1 MLGRGEAGAPAV
13 VVPGGPRLTYRE
25 LREEVSRGAEAL
37 AALGLRRDQAIGMV
51 FENGPEAIVL
61 FLAVA
66 AVGAA
71 APLNPAYTEAELRF
85 YLDDVDA
92 GALIVPPGGAAA
104 ARAARPDGAVLVEA
118 SIDADGRLRVEAPGR
133 PATTAEPEEPAAQ
146 DVALML
152 HTSGTTGR
160 PKRVPL
166 RHRNL
171 VLGGADHPPHG
182 AVPRPGRAARRDRFA
197 AVRPLVQLRA
207 AAGADGRHRA
217 AAGRPGAGGLRDD
230 RGLPPDRLQPA
241 AAGAARAGLGGP
253 WHRGRGGGAGRL
265 RRLACGRDGR
275 PGGDQGPQRDRR
287 LRRQPAGQRR
297 VVSWRLVPHRRPG
310 RAR

>member
-171 VLGGADHPPHG
+171 VASVANIAATYQLGPEDVSLWAMPPG
-182 AVPRPGRAARRDRFA
+182 SRWRCWTPPAPRLRPGRPARWRS
-197 AVRPLVQLRA
+197 
-207 AAGADGRHRA
+207 GA
-217 AAGRPGAGGLRDD
+217 PT
-230 RGLPPDRLQPA
+230 
-241 AAGAARAGLGGP
+241 
-253 WHRGRGGGAGRL
+253 
-265 RRLACGRDGR
+265 
-275 PGGDQGPQRDRR
+275 
-287 LRRQPAGQRR
+287 
-297 VVSWRLVPHRRPG
+297 
-310 RAR
+310 